1 MHVPIIILQERIQQ
15 QRVEIPGVVPVPMAQ
30 EEIAHVPT
38 IIQHAPA
45 IVQHDRIHQQ
55 QVAMIAEAPAP
66 MTQEGTACVPT
77 NIPQV
82 RIGGGP
88 CIRAPFASGAPLG
101 SDAPFASS
109 A

>member
-1 MHVPIIILQERIQQ
+1 
-15 QRVEIPGVVPVPMAQ
+15 MAQ
-30 EEIAHVPT
+30 EEIVHVST
-38 IIQHAPA
+38 IIQDVPA

-66 MTQEGTACVPT
+66 MTQEGIVCVPT
-77 NIPQV
+77 KIPQV
-82 RIGGGP
+82 CIGGGP
-88 CIRAPFASGAPLG
+88 CVRAPFASGAPLG